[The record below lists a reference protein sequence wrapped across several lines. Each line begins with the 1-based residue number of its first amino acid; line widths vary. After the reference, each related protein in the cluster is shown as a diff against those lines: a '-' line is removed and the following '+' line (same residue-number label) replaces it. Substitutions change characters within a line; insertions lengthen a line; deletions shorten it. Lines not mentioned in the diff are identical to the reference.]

1 MIRSMALA
9 TTPILQLDPILDA
22 LDPEQRAAAT
32 LPDGPAQI
40 IAPAGSGK
48 TTTMV
53 ARLAVLL
60 ARGVAPERICVVTF
74 NRDGAAD
81 LRARV
86 ERRLGPSVPS
96 ATTIEIRTLHAL
108 ARQVLLDAG
117 EGRDLVADRLPLLRA
132 ARRRLMTSDAS
143 TVVPEATMLDTWLSY
158 RKIEGREPPPDAIP
172 ALAAYEDLLSAR
184 GAIDFDDLVVRAGDL
199 LETDPRLRLRWQS
212 RFLHV
217 CVDEF
222 QDVDAAQL
230 RLVRL
235 LAAPEDNLFV
245 VGDDD
250 QTIYAWR
257 LADVRRILRFSSDY
271 PSARRVMLATNYR
284 CPRAVIE
291 ASARMVAVNRERF
304 AKPIRAPS
312 VAARETNA
320 IAAWSTA
327 SPHWPDAMARFA
339 AVEDKAGRSC
349 CFLARTRNE
358 LTPVLLA
365 LVRAGVRH
373 ATAVPPLVETEPVV
387 SLVGLAR
394 SWGDPDHPFHVLRR
408 LRGARG
414 WDRSHASADLLADD
428 DHAALDALLGWATA
442 FVTVDAFVRAYDRAR
457 ARIAALRDP
466 YAPVELATVH
476 ASKGREWNTVV
487 LLGFE
492 EDRIPNRRSL
502 LDADDPDRA
511 LEEERRLAYVA
522 LTRAT
527 RQLILAFDPRRPSP
541 FIGEMG
547 LGPAVQPAAATGSR
561 RRRRAEV
568 GSDSSAAAIPRTGR
582 R

>member
-1 MIRSMALA
+1 MALA
-9 TTPILQLDPILDA
+9 TTPTLELKPILNA

-60 ARGVAPERICVVTF
+60 SRGVTPERICVVTF
-74 NRDGAAD
+74 NRDAAVD

-86 ERRLGPSVPS
+86 ERRLGPSVPA
-96 ATTIEIRTLHAL
+96 ATSIEIRTLHAL

-117 EGRDLVADRLPLLRA
+117 EGGNLVADRLPLLRA
-132 ARRRLMTSDAS
+132 ARRRLLTADAGQLL
-143 TVVPEATMLDTWLSY
+143 PEPPALDSWLSAQ
-158 RKIEGREPPPDAIP
+158 KIEGREPPPEARA
-172 ALAAYEDLLSAR
+172 ALAAYGDLLRAR
-184 GAIDFDDLVVRAGDL
+184 GAIDFDDLVVRAGEL
-199 LETDPRLRLRWQS
+199 LESDPRLRLRWQS

-284 CPRAVIE
+284 CPASVVD
-291 ASARMVAVNRERF
+291 ASARLISVNRERF
-304 AKPIRAPS
+304 AKPIRSPR
-312 VAARETNA
+312 AATVDPGA
-320 IAAWSTA
+320 IRAWSTA
-327 SPHWPDAMARFA
+327 PPDWCDAMARFA
-339 AVEDKAGRSC
+339 AAEDRAGRTC
-349 CFLARTRNE
+349 CFLARTRGE
-358 LTPVLLA
+358 LSPVLLS

-373 ATAVPPLVETEPVV
+373 ATAVPPLVEAEPVV
-387 SLVGLAR
+387 TLTDVAR
-394 SWGDPDHPFHVLRR
+394 ASGDPDHPFHVLRR
-408 LRGARG
+408 LRAARG
-414 WDRSHASADLLADD
+414 WDRSQPTADLLTDD

-442 FVTVDAFVRAYDRAR
+442 FVTVDSLIRAYDAAR
-457 ARIAALRDP
+457 ARIDALRDP
-466 YAPVELATVH
+466 DAPVELATVH
-476 ASKGREWNTVV
+476 ASKGREWETVV

-492 EDRIPNRRSL
+492 HDRIPNRRSL
-502 LDADDPDRA
+502 LDGDDAERA

-527 RQLILAFDPRRPSP
+527 RRLVLAFDPARPSR
-541 FIGEMG
+541 FLGEMG
-547 LGPAVQPAAATGSR
+547 LGAG
-561 RRRRAEV
+561 
-568 GSDSSAAAIPRTGR
+568 
-582 R
+582 